1 MGEGIMASRSFIR
14 VSGLA
19 LLLLACCCF
28 AQAQDNPKDSVIITV
43 GFIAD
48 EYLDLFDTSY
58 RPGITAALN
67 AKIAGDKTRLGGKF
81 RFDKL
86 DEIKAYSFGP
96 ELCHKISFVDPYA
109 HFLVGFQT
117 VTGVNEKEIIR
128 TVGACVRL
136 NLGHV
141 VLNPLQ
147 IDFTNR
153 EKRQLSAS
161 VGLRF

>member
-1 MGEGIMASRSFIR
+1 MVSRSFIR

-19 LLLLACCCF
+19 LLLLACCYF
-28 AQAQDNPKDSVIITV
+28 AQARDKPKDSVIITV
-43 GFIAD
+43 GFIAG
-48 EYLDLFDTSY
+48 ECLDLFDTSY
-58 RPGITAALN
+58 GPGITAALN
-67 AKIAGDKTRLGGKF
+67 AKIVGDKTRLGGKF

-96 ELCHKISFVDPYA
+96 ELSHKLGFVKPYA

-117 VTGVNEKEIIR
+117 VPGVDDEEIIR
-128 TVGACVRL
+128 TVGGGVRL
-136 NLGHV
+136 NIGQHV
-141 VLNPLQ
+141 VINPLQ

-161 VGLRF
+161 VGVRF